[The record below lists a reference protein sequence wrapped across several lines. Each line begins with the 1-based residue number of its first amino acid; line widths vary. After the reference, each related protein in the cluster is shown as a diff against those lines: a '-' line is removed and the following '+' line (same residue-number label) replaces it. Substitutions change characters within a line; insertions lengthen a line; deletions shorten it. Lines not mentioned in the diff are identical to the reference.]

1 MNRERSEKE
10 DWQAGKQQTGE
21 GNEVECGQG
30 LGQSFVFASESAE
43 ARGPGKR
50 AFHDPAAWQQD
61 EAALG
66 FGVLDHLQSDAVR
79 LGRFGASLPV

>member
-50 AFHDPAAWQQD
+50 AFKNPATLPTKTMDRPTA
-61 EAALG
+61 
-66 FGVLDHLQSDAVR
+66 SRVR
-79 LGRFGASLPV
+79 S